1 MGDARRDNRRWAGL
15 AGFIAGAVGGVGAA
29 AMMNAGTL
37 TGGMP
42 VVALALWERALRV
55 MPMAVFGFLIVRLKF
70 LAKPLAFWGMLAA
83 LVIGLGVLGLLL
95 ERWPVT
101 RGRPVRSILAA
112 FLLSWIPLT
121 ALTLGPASMFL
132 QARLEAE
139 GVTPTASGI
148 AIQVLVALAIYALVF
163 SAVVAAGVRVLRSR
177 DPAGRP
183 SDGGA
188 GITRRAFL
196 HRSVVL
202 VGGVLAGSTLVR
214 VAAAAGRPLVAVAQ
228 SIFAKIKGLP
238 PEVTPTKDFY
248 IVSKNPFGFD
258 PVLDAAKWSLDIGGL
273 VGKPRRLAYQD
284 VKALPAVERYHTL
297 ECISNEIGGDLIGNA
312 RWKGARLRDLL
323 ALAGGVGPKTTKVAF
338 RCADGYT
345 ESIPLRDALDPDT
358 LLAYEMNAEP
368 LTPKHGFPVRL
379 LVPGYFGMKNPKW
392 IIRIEPVDYN
402 FLGYWER
409 SGWTDD
415 AVVQT
420 MSKFT
425 TRVAGARVGEEIGI
439 GGVAYAGKRG
449 IGGVEFSP
457 DNARTW
463 LPAGVKPA
471 LGPQTWELWGA
482 LWKPPAAGDYTLAVR
497 ARDGTGRW
505 QTAAE
510 TATLPSGA
518 TGYHRLRIR
527 VGR

>member
-1 MGDARRDNRRWAGL
+1 MADTGMGDRRRAAL
-15 AGFIAGAVGGVGAA
+15 VGFVAAAAGGVATA
-29 AMMNAGTL
+29 AMMTAGLL
-37 TGGMP
+37 TQGVP

-55 MPMAVFGFLIVRLKF
+55 MPMEVFGFLIVRLKF
-70 LAKPLAFWGMLAA
+70 LAKPLAFWGMLAS

-95 ERWPVT
+95 ERWPAT
-101 RGRPVRSILAA
+101 RGRPARSALAA
-112 FLLSWIPLT
+112 FLLSWIPLA
-121 ALTLGPASMFL
+121 ALTIGPASMFL

-139 GVTPTASGI
+139 GAAPTAAG
-148 AIQVLVALAIYALVF
+148 AAGQVLLALAFYALAF
-163 SAVVAAGVRVLRSR
+163 SVIFTVGRRLLQPRA
-177 DPAGRP
+177 PATP
-183 SDGGA
+183 SNSGG
-188 GITRRAFL
+188 GMTRRQLL
-196 HRSVVL
+196 HRSIVL
-202 VGGVLAGSTLVR
+202 AGGVLAGSTLAR
-214 VAAAAGRPLVAVAQ
+214 VVTTAARPAVVLAQ
-228 SIFAKIKGLP
+228 SVFQKIKGLP

-258 PVLDAAKWSLDIGGL
+258 PGLDAAKWSLDIGGL

-345 ESIPLRDALDPDT
+345 ESIPLQDALHPDT
-358 LLAYEMNAEP
+358 LVVYEMNAEP

-392 IIRIEPVDYN
+392 ITRIEPVDYN

-420 MSKFT
+420 MAKFT
-425 TRVAGARVGEEIGI
+425 TRAAGARAGEDVGI

-449 IGGVEFSP
+449 IRAVEFSP

-463 LPAGVKPA
+463 LPAEVKPA
-471 LGPQTWELWGA
+471 LGPHTWVLWGA
-482 LWKPPAAGDYTLAVR
+482 LWKPAAAGDYTLAVR

-505 QTAAE
+505 QTAAV

-518 TGYHRLRIR
+518 TGYHRVRVR